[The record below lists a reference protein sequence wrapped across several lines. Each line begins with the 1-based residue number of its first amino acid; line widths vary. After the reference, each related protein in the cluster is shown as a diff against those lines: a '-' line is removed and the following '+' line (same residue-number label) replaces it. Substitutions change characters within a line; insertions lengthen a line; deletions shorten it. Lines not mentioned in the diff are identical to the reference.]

1 MASYQERRQKYVTL
15 KTRELLQ
22 ALPPYIFDFFR
33 GIEHPSSA
41 NTRLAYASDIRVYL
55 YFLYEILPEFN
66 GMFSIAAMT
75 LEQLYRKRRRL
86 YSRHIQ
92 QSSMLSSA

>member
-33 GIEHPSSA
+33 GIEHTSSA
-41 NTRLAYASDIRVYL
+41 NTRLAYAYDIRVYL
-55 YFLYEILPEFN
+55 YFLYETLPEFK
-66 GMFSIAAMT
+66 GLSSIAAIT
-75 LEQLYRKRRRL
+75 LEQLEAVTPRDIERYL
-86 YSRHIQ
+86 EY
-92 QSSMLSSA
+92 LSYYVR